1 MIKALG
7 CLFTLL
13 AILFGANATA
23 AYPDRPIRI
32 IVPFTPGDGP
42 DVIARL
48 IGSKISARL
57 GQSVVIENKAGA
69 SGQIALTELK
79 RAEPDGYTMAL
90 GLVTNL
96 ALAPHAYKSVPYD
109 PLKDFTPVALL
120 GANYLALVTSP
131 DSQFKTLAD
140 MIAWARANPGKLSI
154 GTTSIGG
161 FPHMSFELLGTLAGF
176 SFVNVAYKGNGPII
190 SDLLGGRI
198 EGGFS
203 SYTGFAPLIQAG
215 KLRLLGITNPGADP
229 LLPDL
234 PVMGDTVKGYG
245 SLGWFGLVAPTGT
258 PAPIVNQLNREI
270 NDAMALED
278 VRQTMQ
284 KLGMTPAMISPQ
296 AFGEIMTN
304 DYNKFGKLVRDIGF
318 ERQ

>member
-96 ALAPHAYKSVPYD
+96 ALAPMPTRACPTIRSK
-109 PLKDFTPVALL
+109 
-120 GANYLALVTSP
+120 TSHP
-131 DSQFKTLAD
+131 WRCSA
-140 MIAWARANPGKLSI
+140 
-154 GTTSIGG
+154 
-161 FPHMSFELLGTLAGF
+161 
-176 SFVNVAYKGNGPII
+176 PII
-190 SDLLGGRI
+190 
-198 EGGFS
+198 
-203 SYTGFAPLIQAG
+203 
-215 KLRLLGITNPGADP
+215 
-229 LLPDL
+229 
-234 PVMGDTVKGYG
+234 
-245 SLGWFGLVAPTGT
+245 WHW
-258 PAPIVNQLNREI
+258 
-270 NDAMALED
+270 
-278 VRQTMQ
+278 
-284 KLGMTPAMISPQ
+284 
-296 AFGEIMTN
+296 
-304 DYNKFGKLVRDIGF
+304 
-318 ERQ
+318 

>member
-79 RAEPDGYTMAL
+79 RTEPDGYTMAL

-203 SYTGFAPLIQAG
+203 SYTGFAPLIQSG